1 MASPKKHY
9 TVIVVVVLVV
19 ISLTIF
25 SLNFKSPARMSFF
38 RKIVLEAV
46 VPLEGA
52 VDSAFSSVTGVW
64 KRYVLLVGLE
74 RKNRDL
80 ETKIVSLT
88 RDASNYR
95 EMSLDCARL
104 RKLMNIKNDFKF
116 PTVAARVV
124 GKNRSSVFKT
134 VLINKGTAD
143 GIKTGFPVM
152 GTGGVA
158 GRIMETSRNASK
170 VLLLVDYNSNI
181 DALVQR
187 NRCQGVLRGCGSSG
201 CELRYIQRS
210 EDVKTGDIVVSSG
223 LAGVFPRGLLIG
235 KITVVDKGES
245 RLFQKIMVHP
255 ATDITK
261 LEEVLVI
268 LGGKED
274 NG

>member
-1 MASPKKHY
+1 MASPKKYY
-9 TVIVVVVLVV
+9 TVTVVAVFVIV
-19 ISLTIF
+19 SLIIF
-25 SLNFKSPARMSFF
+25 SLNFKSPERMNFL
-38 RKIVLEAV
+38 RKVVLEAV
-46 VPLEGA
+46 VPLECA
-52 VDSAFSSVTGVW
+52 VDSVFSSVAGVW

-74 RKNRDL
+74 RKNREL
-80 ETKIVSLT
+80 EAEIVSLV
-88 RDASNYR
+88 RDASDYR

-104 RKLMNIKNDFKF
+104 MELMNMKNDFKF

-124 GKNRSSVFKT
+124 GRNRSSVFKT

-201 CELRYIQRS
+201 CELRYVQRS
-210 EDVKTGDIVVSSG
+210 EDVKTGDVVVSSG

-235 KITVVDKGES
+235 KVAVVEKGEVG
-245 RLFQKIMVHP
+245 LFQKVMVHP
-255 ATDITK
+255 ATDIAR

-268 LGGKED
+268 LRGKED

>member
-1 MASPKKHY
+1 MASPRKYY
-9 TVIVVVVLVV
+9 TVAAVIIFVV
-19 ISLTIF
+19 ISLIIF
-25 SLNFKSPARMSFF
+25 SLNFKSPEEISFF
-38 RKIVLEAV
+38 RRVVLEAV
-46 VPLEGA
+46 VPLECA
-52 VDSAFSSVTGVW
+52 VDSVFSSVVGAW
-64 KRYVLLVGLE
+64 ERYVLLVGLE
-74 RKNRDL
+74 RKNREL
-80 ETKIVSLT
+80 KAEIVSLA
-88 RDASNYR
+88 RDISDYR
-95 EMSLDCARL
+95 EISLDYARL
-104 RKLMNIKNDFKF
+104 SALMDMKNDFKF

-124 GKNRSSVFKT
+124 GRNRSSVFKT

-181 DALVQR
+181 DVLVQR

-201 CELRYIQRS
+201 CELRYVQRS
-210 EDVKTGDIVVSSG
+210 EDVKTGDVVVSSG

-235 KITVVDKGES
+235 KVAVVEKGEAG
-245 RLFQKIMVHP
+245 LFQKIMVHP
-255 ATDITK
+255 ATDITR

-268 LGGKED
+268 LRGKED

>member
-9 TVIVVVVLVV
+9 TVTVVVVFVV

-25 SLNFKSPARMSFF
+25 SLNFKSPEKMSFF

-52 VDSAFSSVTGVW
+52 VDSAFSSVTGAW

-74 RKNRDL
+74 RKNREL
-80 ETKIVSLT
+80 EVKIASLT

-104 RKLMNIKNDFKF
+104 RKLMNMKNDFKF

-152 GTGGVA
+152 GMGGVA

-181 DALVQR
+181 DVLIQR

-201 CELRYIQRS
+201 CELEYVQRS
-210 EDVKTGDIVVSSG
+210 EDVKTGDVVVSSG

-235 KITVVDKGES
+235 KVASVEKEEAG
-245 RLFQKIMVHP
+245 LFQKITVHP
-255 ATDITK
+255 AINITR
-261 LEEVLVI
+261 LEKVLVI
-268 LGGKED
+268 LEEKED

>member
-9 TVIVVVVLVV
+9 TVIVVVVFVI

-25 SLNFKSPARMSFF
+25 SLNFKSPERMSFF

-80 ETKIVSLT
+80 ETKIASLT

-104 RKLMNIKNDFKF
+104 RKLMNIKNDFKL

-152 GTGGVA
+152 GMGGVA

-170 VLLLVDYNSNI
+170 ILLLVDYNSNI
-181 DALVQR
+181 DVLIQR
-187 NRCQGVLRGCGSSG
+187 NRCQGVLRGCGSFG
-201 CELRYIQRS
+201 CELKYVQRS
-210 EDVKTGDIVVSSG
+210 EDVKTGDVVVSSG

-235 KITVVDKGES
+235 KVAAVEKEEAG
-245 RLFQKIMVHP
+245 LFQKITVHP
-255 ATDITK
+255 AINITR

-268 LGGKED
+268 LEEKED
-274 NG
+274 NE